1 MFNFIFTDNIKAI
14 FDTWIIGDDF
24 LQDLSSSYDA
34 IRSAAAGNP
43 DKNMYLLKYYNVK
56 LLYKL
61 MSAGVHCVIARII
74 NSLIDGFNMNDHL
87 PRFIVV
93 IIDHDIIKDVDVF
106 DRNAHKTI
114 GDNVHWLVHQIDI
127 LVKRKKAEI
136 QVKRPGALFVGDPKI
151 IFVRMLRRVG
161 KPFYHGS
168 KLEALHGHRAKFN
181 DALNEAVAQID
192 QKNAYYNSLQL
203 ICPL

>member
-1 MFNFIFTDNIKAI
+1 
-14 FDTWIIGDDF
+14 
-24 LQDLSSSYDA
+24 
-34 IRSAAAGNP
+34 
-43 DKNMYLLKYYNVK
+43 
-56 LLYKL
+56 
-61 MSAGVHCVIARII
+61 
-74 NSLIDGFNMNDHL
+74 MNDHL

-93 IIDHDIIKDVDVF
+93 IINHDIIKDVDVF

-192 QKNAYYNSLQL
+192 QKMLTITACNSYAHFDQYGNLSVRGKSDYWQELDELLDEFDRRKIKLLPAPQHPNKEHKHHKQL
-203 ICPL
+203 SKHSNFR